1 MTPAPW
7 PARAIHYQINPRSIA
22 NREPRNPLEAHAEAT
37 APLVV
42 GPSPFATLEAGLEHL
57 REFGVTQLHLMPPVE
72 IGLAHRKGIGSP
84 YAARDYLRVDPE
96 HGTREELASLVR
108 RAKELGFT
116 VIVGIV
122 PNHTSR
128 DHTWIQDHPEYYARD
143 AVGRPAFD
151 WDWSDT
157 AKLDYRNPGLRRA
170 MLDVYRHW
178 LSFPSGGAGVDG
190 FRVDMAHFIND
201 LSFWDEALPV
211 LRAEHPDRHLLFL
224 AECYGTANNLDLF
237 RRGFNAA
244 YDDDLYKCWAYFLTR
259 DSEGNSLRWE
269 SPDAAGNQ
277 DFRPAWE
284 AYQRAG
290 LAGAVRAVVD
300 RYLREQAAL
309 PHPVHLAR
317 YTDNH
322 DEGRGLHRFGAQ
334 AMRAVN
340 SLIFLLP
347 QTIPFLLAGQE
358 FGAVNRPS
366 IHERFGLCDKG
377 YAVARGDHWETV
389 PGIEFEG
396 NFFARGPEER
406 AGWRSFYRSLIQL
419 RKDHPALSEGGTVWV
434 DVGEDCEASRRSV
447 VAFRREWQ
455 GTVLTCVANL
465 GPEERRL
472 GLAAGSGKWLLGD
485 GSADRI
491 EPWGVRVISS

>member
-37 APLVV
+37 GSSVV
-42 GPSPFATLEAGLEHL
+42 GPSPFAALAAGLEHL

-116 VIVGIV
+116 VIMGIV

-128 DHTWIQDHPEYYARD
+128 DHTWIQDHPEHYVRD
-143 AVGRPAFD
+143 AEGRPAFD

-178 LSFPSGGAGVDG
+178 LRFLSGGTGVDG

-201 LSFWDEALPV
+201 LSFWDETLPV

-259 DSEGNSLRWE
+259 DADGNSRRWE
-269 SPDAAGNQ
+269 SPDAASNA
-277 DFRPAWE
+277 DFRPAWN
-284 AYQRAG
+284 AYQRGG
-290 LAGAVRAVVD
+290 LAGAVQEVVD
-300 RYLREQAAL
+300 RYLREQYAL

-322 DEGRGLHRFGAQ
+322 DEGRGLYRFGAQ

-358 FGAVNRPS
+358 FGALNRPS

-377 YAVARGDHWETV
+377 YAVARGDRWEMV
-389 PGIEFEG
+389 AGIEFEG
-396 NFFARGPEER
+396 NLFSRRPEER
-406 AGWRSFYRSLIQL
+406 SEWRSFYRNLTRI
-419 RKDHPALSEGGTVWV
+419 RTGHDALTEGTTTWL
-434 DVGEDCEASRRSV
+434 DPGEDCVTPCRSV
-447 VAFRREWQ
+447 LAFRREWQ
-455 GTVLTCVANL
+455 GSVITCLVNL

-472 GLAAGSGKWLLGD
+472 RQPPVPGSRLLGA
-485 GSADRI
+485 GPLDRI
-491 EPWGVRVISS
+491 EPWGVRVVSS